1 MPARKMRIELFD
13 NEGNKYAVSFEGRVT
28 REKALHIL
36 DLVELLGG
44 VPDGSDKRRFGIST
58 NEFTIYDKVR
68 IIIQNHFPVGWFTSK
83 EVQSFYEQ
91 QTKELISLSTV
102 ATYLSRMTDRGV
114 LVKMRA
120 SKRLKYRMAQRVPF
134 RPIKRQIP

>member
-13 NEGNKYAVSFEGRVT
+13 NDGNKYTVSFEGRVT

-44 VPDGSDKRRFGIST
+44 VPDGGDNPRFGTST
-58 NEFTIYDKVR
+58 NELTKYDKVR
-68 IIIQNHFPVGWFTSK
+68 IIIQKHLLIGWFSSK
-83 EVQSFYEQ
+83 EVQSLYEQ
-91 QTKELISLSTV
+91 QIKELISLSTV

-120 SKRLKYRMAQRVPF
+120 SKHLKYRMAQRVPF
-134 RPIKRQIP
+134 PPIRRQIP